1 MGEALHVWRQEIYG
15 NSAFSAWFPCELKA
29 APKKKKCLKLSVRP
43 IYIINNH
50 SSNNHSS
57 SHFDNDNTP
66 LRKFYLQ
73 KSKSDSISEN

>member
-1 MGEALHVWRQEIYG
+1 MGTLHFLL
-15 NSAFSAWFPCELKA
+15 SFPVN
-29 APKKKKCLKLSVRP
+29 LKLLQKKIFKKLLVRP

-50 SSNNHSS
+50 SSNNHSN

-73 KSKSDSISEN
+73 KSKDDSISENQLM

>member
-1 MGEALHVWRQEIYG
+1 MCGDRRYMGILHFLLG
-15 NSAFSAWFPCELKA
+15 FPVNLRLLQ
-29 APKKKKCLKLSVRP
+29 KKKKCLKLSVRP